1 MSDIIAITEPDEFRA
16 GWPVVLACFCTAVF
30 AWGFGFYGQSVYF
43 ADLHATYGWPASL
56 IASATTVYYLIGGLL
71 LAYVHRAMAR
81 LGPRL
86 LLASGAIVLGL
97 GAIWLGHAQAPWQ
110 LYAAGIVMAIG
121 WAATTTTAI
130 ATTLAH
136 WFDRR
141 RGLALSLALNGAS
154 AGGFIVTPIL
164 ARIVHRLG
172 LQQGVTLL
180 VAIGLVILLPMILA
194 GVGRVPSAV
203 RPTQAGSAAGPD
215 AEWLPA
221 FANQAE
227 VLRSARVWSIAA
239 PFALALAAQ
248 VGFIVHQLAFLRPH
262 LGNAGAANA
271 VAATAFA
278 AAAGRLAMAPV
289 IDRMNQRVASAAS
302 FVSQAMGLALML
314 ALPDQPAAL
323 YIGSIVFG
331 LSVGNV
337 ITLPALIVQRE
348 FASQSFG
355 LVIGLISM
363 LGYTLLAFGPTLLGV
378 ARDATGGYGA
388 ALLLCIALQLTGAVV
403 VLIRPRAIA
412 GGRQVSKQE

>member
-1 MSDIIAITEPDEFRA
+1 MSESIAISEPDEFRA

-43 ADLHATYGWPASL
+43 ADLHATRGWPASL

-71 LAYVHRAMAR
+71 LAYVHRAMAL

-97 GAIWLGHAQAPWQ
+97 GAIWLGRAQAPWQ
-110 LYAAGIVMAIG
+110 LYAAGIVMAVG

-164 ARIVHRLG
+164 AHIVHRQG

-180 VAIGLVILLPMILA
+180 VAGSLILLLPMILA
-194 GVGRVPSAV
+194 GVGRVPSAD
-203 RPTQAGSAAGPD
+203 RPAAPESTGRSD
-215 AEWLPA
+215 TKRLPA

-227 VLRSARVWSIAA
+227 ALRSVRVWSIAA

-248 VGFIVHQLAFLRPH
+248 VGFIVHQLAILQPH
-262 LGNAGAANA
+262 LGNEGAANA

-289 IDRMNQRVASAAS
+289 IDRLNQRIASAAS
-302 FVSQAMGLALML
+302 FASQAMGLALML
-314 ALPDQPAAL
+314 VLPDQPVAL

-348 FASQSFG
+348 FAAQSFG

-363 LGYTLLAFGPTLLGV
+363 VGYTLLAFGPTLLGV

-388 ALLLCIALQLTGAVV
+388 ALLICIALQVAGAVV
-403 VLIRPRAIA
+403 VLIRPPSRR
-412 GGRQVSKQE
+412 G

>member
-1 MSDIIAITEPDEFRA
+1 M
-16 GWPVVLACFCTAVF
+16 
-30 AWGFGFYGQSVYF
+30 
-43 ADLHATYGWPASL
+43 
-56 IASATTVYYLIGGLL
+56 
-71 LAYVHRAMAR
+71 
-81 LGPRL
+81 
-86 LLASGAIVLGL
+86 LGL
-97 GAIWLGHAQAPWQ
+97 GTIWLGRAQAPWQ
-110 LYAAGIVMAIG
+110 LYAAGVVMAVG

-154 AGGFIVTPIL
+154 AGGFIVTPVL
-164 ARIVHRLG
+164 AHVVHRQG
-172 LQQGVTLL
+172 LQQGVALL
-180 VAIGLVILLPMILA
+180 VAIGLVILLPMILV
-194 GVGRVPSAV
+194 GVGRLPSAD
-203 RPTQAGSAAGPD
+203 RPAT
-215 AEWLPA
+215 AESTARANTERLPA

-227 VLRSARVWSIAA
+227 ALHSAHVWSIAV

-248 VGFIVHQLAFLRPH
+248 VGFIVHQLAFLQPH

-278 AAAGRLAMAPV
+278 AAAGRLAMAPI
-289 IDRMNQRVASAAS
+289 IDRLNQRVAAAAS

-314 ALPDQPAAL
+314 VLLDQPAAL
-323 YIGSIVFG
+323 YVGSIVFG

-348 FASQSFG
+348 FAPQSFG

-363 LGYTLLAFGPTLLGV
+363 VGYTLLAFGPTLLGV

-388 ALLLCIALQLTGAVV
+388 ALLLCIALQLAGAVV
-403 VLIRPRAIA
+403 VLVRAKR
-412 GGRQVSKQE
+412 GGQESI